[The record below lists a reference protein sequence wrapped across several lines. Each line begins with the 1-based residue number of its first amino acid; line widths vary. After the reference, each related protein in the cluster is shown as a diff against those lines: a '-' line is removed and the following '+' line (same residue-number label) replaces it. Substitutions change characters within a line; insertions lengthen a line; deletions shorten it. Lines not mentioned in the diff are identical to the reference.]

1 MCVFLQKGKMAYTSL
16 REFVEKLK
24 KEGELLRIRAEV
36 SPELEITEIT
46 DRISK
51 SHGPA
56 LLFERVC
63 GSKMPLLINAFG
75 SDKRMA
81 MALGVDDVNDI
92 AREIES
98 LIRIA
103 PPESIIDKFKI
114 LGTLARLAKF
124 PPKMVKK
131 AKCQEV
137 VRKGEDASLDE
148 LPIIKCWP
156 EDGGKYIT
164 LPQVFTKHP
173 LTHQRNVGMY
183 RLQVFD
189 ERTTG
194 MHWHIH
200 HDGAANFREYKKAN
214 QRMPVAVAIG
224 GEPAM
229 TYAASAP
236 LPSGFDEV
244 LFAGFLRKEGVPLVK
259 CKTID
264 MEVPADADIV
274 LEGYVEP
281 DEARL
286 EGAFGDHTG
295 YYSLPDEYP
304 VFHIT
309 CITHCKKPIYQTTI
323 VGKPPMEDCYMGKAT
338 ERIFL
343 PFIKIQLPEVI
354 DINLPMFGVFH
365 NFIFVSIDKQY
376 AYHAKKVMHSIWG
389 MGQMMFSKIIV
400 VVDRNVNVQDVEEVL
415 FIVGSNV
422 APKRDITFVDGPVD
436 ILDHSSPLV
445 GAGSK
450 MGIDATKKWKE
461 EGFIRDWPQE
471 MNMPEEIVELVDKR
485 WKEYGF

>member
-1 MCVFLQKGKMAYTSL
+1 MAYTSL
-16 REFVEKLK
+16 REFVKKLE
-24 KEGELLRIRAEV
+24 KEGELLRVKAEV

-51 SHGPA
+51 SRGPA

-63 GSKMPLLINAFG
+63 DSKMQLLINAFG

-81 MALGVDDVNDI
+81 MALGVDGVNDI
-92 AREIES
+92 AGEIEN
-98 LIRIA
+98 LISIV

-114 LGTLARLAKF
+114 LGTLAKLAKF
-124 PPKMVKK
+124 PPKIVKN

-137 VRKGEDASLDE
+137 LRKGEDASLDE

-194 MHWHIH
+194 MHWQIH
-200 HDGAANFREYKKAN
+200 HDGASNFREYQKAN

-224 GEPAM
+224 GDPAM

-236 LPSGFDEV
+236 LPSGFDEM

-274 LEGYVEP
+274 LEGYVDP
-281 DEARL
+281 DETRT
-286 EGAFGDHTG
+286 EGPFGDHTG

-309 CITHCKKPIYQTTI
+309 CITHRKRPIYQTTI

-343 PFIKIQLPEVI
+343 PFIKIQLPEII

-400 VVDRNVNVQDVEEVL
+400 VVDKDVNVQNVEEVL

-422 APKRDITFVDGPVD
+422 DPRRDITFVDGPVD
-436 ILDHSSPLV
+436 ILDHSAPLV

-450 MGIDATKKWKE
+450 MGIDATKKWRE
-461 EGFIRDWPQE
+461 EGFQRDWPEE
-471 MNMPEEIVELVDKR
+471 MKMPEEIVELVDKR